1 MDKKGNLFKVV
12 IVFFG
17 KKKVDGVEYI
27 EAFMNG
33 FFDKDIK
40 DKFDEDDY
48 CILVVANKYL
58 IGFD

>member
-1 MDKKGNLFKVV
+1 
-12 IVFFG
+12 
-17 KKKVDGVEYI
+17 
-27 EAFMNG
+27 MNG

-58 IGFD
+58 IGFDQLKFCIMYVDKKL